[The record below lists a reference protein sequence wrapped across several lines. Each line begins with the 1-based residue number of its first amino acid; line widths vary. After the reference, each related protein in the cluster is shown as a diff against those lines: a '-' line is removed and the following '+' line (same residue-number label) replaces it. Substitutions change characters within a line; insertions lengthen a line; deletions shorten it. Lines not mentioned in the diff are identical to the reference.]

1 MEITCQTDYSQ
12 KALAAM
18 SLAARKTIR
27 RRSNRIWSIYA
38 WILSAVLLVSILVL
52 HDSPLYTALEGAL
65 LVLLVTL
72 QFKQDAFNAF
82 CARRRLVP
90 ETRASRTVFYPDH
103 YVVIFPAAETKW
115 QYSRIRIPVETRDYF
130 VLLLGKYHAH
140 AVPKAALKGA
150 SPEEFRAF
158 LAEKTGKAVRKIG
171 RWKQP

>member
-38 WILSAVLLVSILVL
+38 WVLSAVLLMSILVL

-72 QFKQDAFNAF
+72 QFK
-82 CARRRLVP
+82 
-90 ETRASRTVFYPDH
+90 SRTR
-103 YVVIFPAAETKW
+103 
-115 QYSRIRIPVETRDYF
+115 STRS
-130 VLLLGKYHAH
+130 LPG
-140 AVPKAALKGA
+140 GA
-150 SPEEFRAF
+150 SSLRPGRAAPSF
-158 LAEKTGKAVRKIG
+158 IPTTMWSSFPPQRRNGSTAGFG
-171 RWKQP
+171 SRWRRGTTSSCFWGNITPMPSQRQP